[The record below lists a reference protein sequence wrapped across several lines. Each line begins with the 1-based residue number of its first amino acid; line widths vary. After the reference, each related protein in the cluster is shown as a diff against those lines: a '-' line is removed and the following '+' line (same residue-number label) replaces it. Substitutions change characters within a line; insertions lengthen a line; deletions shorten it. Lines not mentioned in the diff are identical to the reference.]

1 MTDGA
6 AAGRGGCGV
15 RVRPIRFTDDVAAM
29 RRFCE
34 ALGLA
39 ADVVSDGGGWVTFTA
54 PAGGA
59 ALHDA
64 ASSDGGCAPGTTE
77 LSFEYDGPLEE
88 LEARL
93 HAAGFADAHVVDESY
108 GRDLVVTDPDGVTVI
123 VNEVQHD
130 LHGYARVGETVAPG

>member
-1 MTDGA
+1 MTGRA
-6 AAGRGGCGV
+6 ATGV
-15 RVRPIRFTDDVAAM
+15 RVRPIRFSDDVAAM

-34 ALGLA
+34 ALGLT
-39 ADVVSDGGGWVTFTA
+39 ADIASEGGGWVTFTA

-64 ASSDGGCAPGTTE
+64 ASSDGGYAPGTTE

-130 LHGYARVGETVAPG
+130 LHGYARVGDLEGQGA